1 MTAHSASAPAAVRPG
16 GRSAR
21 VRAAVLQAAFDVLV
35 EAGYDAMTLPEVAR
49 RAGVHPATVY
59 RRWKTKAGLLAEAM
73 LDLTAQ
79 LIPLADTGSLRG
91 DLERLLTGT
100 ITVLDLQPTR
110 ALLAALATAVE
121 PAPEVSRARAEFWA
135 LRLDH
140 ARTIVDRAITRGELP
155 AGTDPENL
163 LELLVGPAYL
173 RALVTGRPRDD
184 QLITSTVEH
193 VIAAHQR
200 P

>member
-1 MTAHSASAPAAVRPG
+1 MTARSASAPAAARPG

-59 RRWKTKAGLLAEAM
+59 RRWKTKPGLLAEAM

-79 LIPLADTGSLRG
+79 LAPLPDTGSLRG
-91 DLERLLTGT
+91 DLEQLLTGT

-110 ALLAALATAVE
+110 ALLAALATAVD
-121 PAPEVSRARAEFWA
+121 PDPDVTRARDEFWA

-140 ARTIVDRAITRGELP
+140 ARTIVDRAIARGELP
-155 AGTDPENL
+155 RRTDPESL

-173 RALVTGRPRDD
+173 RALVTGRPRDHA
-184 QLITSTVEH
+184 LVTSTVEH
-193 VIAAHQR
+193 VIAAHRQL
-200 P
+200 